1 MKSYRELRVWQHSMD
16 LVESIYL
23 ITRKFPKQ
31 ETYGLT
37 QQIQRAIVSVPSN
50 IAEGHTREHLK
61 EYLHH
66 LSIAQASLAEVETQ
80 LEIAARLEYVMH
92 SQLNELLTEIR
103 SVGRQLYALRNSLT
117 HV

>member
-1 MKSYRELRVWQHSMD
+1 MRGISLVITLRSRILKNSDWNLTAREIMKSYRELRVWQHSMD

-66 LSIAQASLAEVETQ
+66 LSIA
-80 LEIAARLEYVMH
+80 
-92 SQLNELLTEIR
+92 
-103 SVGRQLYALRNSLT
+103 
-117 HV
+117 